1 MQYQLDLR
9 DEPQPVH
16 LRRVKG
22 KTAHW
27 IETFFSRLPVGAT
40 FHAQELRD
48 FVATRTSVAPASPDR
63 ILRDMRRCGQID
75 YEVVN
80 RRDSLYRKMR

>member
-1 MQYQLDLR
+1 MQYELDLR
-9 DEPQPVH
+9 DDTQPAH
-16 LRRVKG
+16 LKRVGG
-22 KTAHW
+22 KTAQW
-27 IETFFSRLPVGAT
+27 IETFFSRLPTGAT

-48 FVATRTSVAPASPDR
+48 FVAARTSVAPASPDR

-80 RRDSLYRKMR
+80 RRDSLYRKVR